1 MIRQQHQNNNH
12 DSNVLHRCHLSPCHI
27 RIHDKCR
34 AIGTDEDRSLLR
46 TLMKTP
52 VIFTEKK
59 SIIK

>member
-1 MIRQQHQNNNH
+1 M
-12 DSNVLHRCHLSPCHI
+12 CHLSPGHI